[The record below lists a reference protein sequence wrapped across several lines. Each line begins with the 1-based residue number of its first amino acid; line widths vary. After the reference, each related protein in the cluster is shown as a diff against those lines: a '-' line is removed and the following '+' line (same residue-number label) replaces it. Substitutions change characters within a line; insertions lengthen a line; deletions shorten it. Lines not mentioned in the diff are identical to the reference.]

1 MSWLAW
7 MKRWSSVAL
16 NVTAR
21 KIANGSK
28 LAAYRDIETEREET
42 HRRISKVCKFDEI
55 SVLWMYYEAEMK
67 KKRHSYEIFLFFLFS
82 HHRASTSSEQG
93 HSRPLGAAVVVEHV
107 MLWSQRRA
115 PLVSRQKSSMACRCV
130 RASLKSRHFQIQFR
144 RFVRVVTFKSFW
156 LIVQTDFHREVS
168 VASLKMR

>member
-1 MSWLAW
+1 
-7 MKRWSSVAL
+7 
-16 NVTAR
+16 
-21 KIANGSK
+21 
-28 LAAYRDIETEREET
+28 
-42 HRRISKVCKFDEI
+42 
-55 SVLWMYYEAEMK
+55 MYYEAEMK

-93 HSRPLGAAVVVEHV
+93 HSRPLGAAVVVELRYAV
-107 MLWSQRRA
+107 VAAASA
-115 PLVSRQKSSMACRCV
+115 AFLVRNRVWLAAV
-130 RASLKSRHFQIQFR
+130 FKSRHFQIQFR